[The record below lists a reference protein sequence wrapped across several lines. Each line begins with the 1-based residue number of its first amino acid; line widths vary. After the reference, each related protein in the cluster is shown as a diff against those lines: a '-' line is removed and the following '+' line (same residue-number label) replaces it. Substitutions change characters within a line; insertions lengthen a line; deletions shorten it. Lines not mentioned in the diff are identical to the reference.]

1 MAEEKLLEAL
11 VIYPGR
17 TRDMRSLVN
26 ISASQ
31 AKRKEGVNQDVIIRA
46 IVYVPELDI
55 YVAVYESP
63 CKVRSL
69 NPRDVRGRKEGE
81 G

>member
-1 MAEEKLLEAL
+1 MAEPLLEAL
-11 VIYPGR
+11 VIYRRR
-17 TRDMRSLVN
+17 TNDMRRLLNV
-26 ISASQ
+26 SATQ
-31 AKRKEGVNQDVIIRA
+31 AKRRERTNQDVIIRA

-63 CKVRSL
+63 RKVRSI